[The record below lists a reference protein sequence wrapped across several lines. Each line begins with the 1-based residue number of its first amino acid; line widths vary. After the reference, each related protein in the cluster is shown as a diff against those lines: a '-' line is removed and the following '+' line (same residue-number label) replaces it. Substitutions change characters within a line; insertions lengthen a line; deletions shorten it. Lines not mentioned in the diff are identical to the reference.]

1 MSRAAAFASHSCRG
15 VRLGGFFRSCCA
27 GKRSAKI
34 FGKNAVCPGARIV
47 DAKNPAVALLILE
60 MATSRWNCWLSQ
72 ARRSRRYSTNTLTLA
87 ARPAAS
93 ITVSVE

>member
-1 MSRAAAFASHSCRG
+1 MSRRAPGWIFPVLLCRET
-15 VRLGGFFRSCCA
+15 VRKNFREKRCCC
-27 GKRSAKI
+27 R
-34 FGKNAVCPGARIV
+34 ARIV
-47 DAKNPAVALLILE
+47 DAKNPEVALLILE
-60 MATSRWNCWLSQ
+60 RATSRWNCWLSQ